1 MDIKVF
7 LSHMMHFSLQEGLVQ
22 YLEIWN
28 GMNMY
33 CMCRSEQPKM
43 VEPLFGKARF
53 YVLRYN
59 FSHALEVL
67 NQVVAGHPGFLP
79 ALVEKMK
86 VQLALQDWE
95 QAVETAHRC
104 VGGVVVWGVCGG
116 VWR

>member
-1 MDIKVF
+1 
-7 LSHMMHFSLQEGLVQ
+7 
-22 YLEIWN
+22 
-28 GMNMY
+28 
-33 CMCRSEQPKM
+33 MCRSEKPKM

-104 VGGVVVWGVCGG
+104 VGEVGVWGVCGG
-116 VWR
+116 VGCVWRCVEVEREGWGQRGRVVGVWSVWG